1 LQNWDE
7 RKLIALLKSDEKLS
21 GGKVI
26 IKYVIV
32 YLIKSLKQPVV
43 WRTTRRKG

>member
-1 LQNWDE
+1 MKN
-7 RKLIALLKSDEKLS
+7 LS

-32 YLIKSLKQPVV
+32 YLIKSLKQPAV
-43 WRTTRRKG
+43 WMITRRKG

>member
-1 LQNWDE
+1 MKN
-7 RKLIALLKSDEKLS
+7 LS

-43 WRTTRRKG
+43 WRATRRKG